1 MGYDANKIKKILLT
15 GGGTGGSVTPL
26 LAVVEKI
33 RSDIKEPCSY
43 EFLWLGTRKG
53 PEREM
58 VKDKKIKFIS
68 IANGKLRRYFSI
80 KNLIDPFFIIIGFF
94 KAIAIILVWR
104 PNLVMS
110 AGSFVSVPV
119 IWAAWL
125 LRVPVIIH
133 QQDIKP
139 GLANKL
145 MAPCAK
151 VVTVTF
157 RESLDDYGK
166 KAVWTGNPVA
176 PRNIEQGTGN
186 NLYIKKDLPILLVVG
201 GGTGSEAI
209 NKLVWDGLE
218 ELAEICQIIH
228 ITGRD
233 KNKNSIPNTRGKNQN
248 YKSYEFLEHEKI
260 MEIMMAAD
268 LVISRAGLGLLT
280 ELSYLGKAAIIIPIP
295 DSHQEENARIFQEKE
310 AAKVLDQISLTAEE
324 FISNIKKLIFDNEL
338 RKKLSVNISQVMK
351 KGANQEIV
359 KIIKN
364 LL

>member
-26 LAVVEKI
+26 LAIVDELF
-33 RSDIKEPCSY
+33 RNIKSECPY
-43 EFLWLGTRKG
+43 RFIWLGTRKG

-58 VKDKKIKFIS
+58 VKDVKIKFIP
-68 IANGKLRRYFSI
+68 IANGKFRRYFSI

-94 KAIAIILVWR
+94 QALAIILVWR

-110 AGSFVSVPV
+110 AGSFVSVPIV
-119 IWAAWL
+119 WAAWI

-133 QQDIKP
+133 QQDVRP

-157 RESLDDYGK
+157 RESLDDYGE

-176 PRNIEQGTGN
+176 LKNREHRARNN
-186 NLYIKKDLPILLVVG
+186 FYIKKDLPIVLAVG

-209 NKLVWDGLE
+209 NKLVLASLG

-233 KNKNSIPNTRGKNQN
+233 KNKNSISSTREKNEN

-260 MEIMMAAD
+260 MEIMTAAD

-280 ELSYLGKAAIIIPIP
+280 ELSYLAKPAILIPLP
-295 DSHQEENARIFQEKE
+295 SSHQEINARIFQKKE
-310 AAKVLDQISLTAEE
+310 AAIVLDQKSLTTEE
-324 FISNIKKLIFDNEL
+324 FTNNIKKLIADNEL
-338 RKKLSVNISQVMK
+338 RKKLSDNISQVMK